1 MKAVV
6 LTNVNQQ
13 FFKNSSINAN
23 SLLFL
28 LLQLKVLPKYWAHNV
43 EQVSGWV
50 GCSESRLWLNPLL
63 QACTLVRTLSGI
75 VIAKWG
81 AGLALVLKMS
91 NISSS
96 SSSYFEKG
104 DHWVYSVFSHRRHGV
119 TKADI
124 GESRDSAQ
132 PGARWCQVMMTSD
145 CLWVVMPSGDAC
157 TLQNMF
163 WHHSSICILYSIFLT

>member
-13 FFKNSSINAN
+13 FFKNSSINARN
-23 SLLFL
+23 LL

-81 AGLALVLKMS
+81 AGFALVLNMS

-96 SSSYFEKG
+96 FYFEKA
-104 DHWVYSVFSHRRHGV
+104 DQWY
-119 TKADI
+119 KACFRTADMVWLKLI
-124 GESRDSAQ
+124 LGKAETAGGS
-132 PGARWCQVMMTSD
+132 M
-145 CLWVVMPSGDAC
+145 MPSYDDQRLLVSCDAQWWWLYF
-157 TLQNMF
+157 TKHVLASLK
-163 WHHSSICILYSIFLT
+163 HLYSIFLT